1 MYIDKVWSSNN
12 ATYQCLVPEK
22 LSLHSCSLALP
33 EKLVASFY
41 RGQCQ
46 FSNLPHFT
54 ARYLAGGFSL
64 KQGRTVSRKRL
75 ALMYIAPSRNDELAA
90 SVTRQSNQ
98 YQCAVDALSQRPLTL
113 EILCQVHKSLDP
125 HHHNGGRFRDVQN
138 WIGGGSPDK
147 ADIVPPPPEK
157 VMGLMNDWID
167 YVNSNEVVSI
177 EDIIVVSNQFILI
190 HPFNDGNGR
199 LNRAIVD
206 ALLSQNML
214 NQQAYVS
221 PFLYRLAHQHAGYLD
236 APSAIMQGHWGQVFE
251 FWQEALLWSTQLGE
265 AMNALLLEANKR
277 LNHKLT
283 LRQVSSNA
291 RALVDHLGSQ
301 PIVTPG
307 YLFSRFGWPVST
319 GLAAINELL
328 EFGILSQH
336 RVKQPHNTV
345 IYDCQEI
352 FDAWMKMDEALFAS
366 IK

>member
-1 MYIDKVWSSNN
+1 MYIDKVWPSNN
-12 ATYQCLVPEK
+12 AAYRCLVPEK
-22 LSLHSCSLALP
+22 LSLQSCSLVLP

-41 RGQCQ
+41 RGQCH
-46 FSNLPHFT
+46 FGNLQHFT
-54 ARYLAGGFSL
+54 ARYLAGGFCL

-75 ALMYIAPSRNDELAA
+75 ALMHIDSSRNDELAA
-90 SVTRQSNQ
+90 CVMIQSDQ
-98 YQCAVDALSQRPLTL
+98 YQCAVDALSKRPLTL
-113 EILCQVHKSLDP
+113 EILCDVHKSLDP

-147 ADIVPPPPEK
+147 AHIVPPPPEK
-157 VMGLMNDWID
+157 VLGLMNDWID
-167 YVNSNEVVSI
+167 YINGNEVASI

-206 ALLSQNML
+206 ALLSQNMR

-221 PFLYRLAHQHAGYLD
+221 PFLYRLAHQHEGYLD
-236 APSAIMQGHWGQVFE
+236 APSAIMQGHWQRVFE
-251 FWQEALLWSTQLGE
+251 FWQEALLWSTQMSDV
-265 AMNALLLEANKR
+265 MNAMLLQASKQ

-283 LRQVSSNA
+283 LRQVSAHA
-291 RALVDHLGSQ
+291 RVLIEHLGCQ

-307 YLFSRFGWPVST
+307 YLFSHFGWSSTT
-319 GLAAINELL
+319 GLAVINELL

-345 IYDCQEI
+345 IYDCHEI
-352 FDAWMKMDEALFAS
+352 FDGWMKMDETLFAS